1 MGDGVLAATGAALA
15 LAVVV
20 AGIVADAAE
29 PVFTFVGGGS
39 AVGVALRSA
48 REWGREADPDWGRA
62 AGIGAI
68 WGAFF
73 GSGILFVDVVVG

>member
-1 MGDGVLAATGAALA
+1 MGDGALAATGAALA
-15 LAVVV
+15 LAILI

-39 AVGVALRSA
+39 AIGIALQSA
-48 REWGREADPDWGRA
+48 REWGRDPDPNWGRA

-68 WGAFF
+68 WGAFV
-73 GSGILFVDVVVG
+73 GSALLILDMALG

>member
-15 LAVVV
+15 VAVVV

-39 AVGVALRSA
+39 AVGIAVQSA
-48 REWGREADPDWGRA
+48 WVWGTASEPDWGRA
-62 AGIGAI
+62 AGVGAI
-68 WGAFF
+68 WGALF
-73 GSGILFVDVVVG
+73 GAAILIADTAVG